1 MEKEND
7 KVPLRKSDYISDT
20 FKTINDISKRQSAAL
35 SENGRH
41 VFYAMFA
48 AAWATLWA
56 DEKVVEDKEGT
67 ILLILVLCI
76 GISYL
81 ILQLGRYYIVT
92 QISRNILSRLKEK
105 IYNEEESSTR
115 MNILSECA
123 FKIVKIE
130 MFLLCLMGIINATFY
145 IRKLLDT
152 IQ

>member
-7 KVPLRKSDYISDT
+7 KIPVGKSDDISDT
-20 FKTINDISKRQSAAL
+20 FKTINEISKRQSTAL

-56 DEKVVEDKEGT
+56 DEKVADKDGT

-92 QISRNILSRLKEK
+92 RISRNILSRLKEK
-105 IYNEEESSTR
+105 IYSEEESSTR

-123 FKIVKIE
+123 FKVVKIE
-130 MFLLCLMGIINATFY
+130 MFLLCLMGIINAIYY

-152 IQ
+152 IL